1 MKKFVLLNLFLCGYL
16 CAFSSVGVGDTF
28 TIDSL
33 LYRVLSDGEV
43 SVAAAD
49 KTIRN
54 VAIPD
59 SVEYN
64 DTTYKVTRI
73 ADKGFQ
79 NCTQISRVTIPGS
92 VERIGVEAFR
102 DLKSTSFTLT
112 LNEGLKEIGNR
123 AFCKSTGLTG
133 ELIFPSTLDSI
144 GDQAF
149 GGCNNVSYIEFLSEE
164 PVLTTRENFC
174 IDAVSANGYII
185 DIMYVPDGQG
195 ETWRNGY
202 KATTSKPA
210 YPFAS
215 KTTETIVGDY
225 VYDIYDVNDVATEHG
240 ARVSAVLSYQSP
252 EHVTFPDA
260 VTINGIERNVTDVK
274 DSCFYKN
281 SIIRSTIKT
290 IEFPSTM
297 RRIGKAA
304 FRSITQSFTVEFNNG
319 LEEIGDRAFCRSTGL
334 LGTTS
339 RIEKGE
345 SALIIPASVKT
356 IRDYAF
362 CECTGIKDSIVLKSE
377 TPPTVPKNEGF
388 LFAETN
394 AIVRIP
400 CGAIEAYKANTVNY
414 WSTRIVYDPCDENIV
429 FGPNFMYRIIDKEK
443 RYVSL
448 LGRRIVSAN
457 NPTIPDYFKPDG
469 KTEEYCVKKIATN
482 AFNKSNL
489 LTSIRIPSTVDT
501 IESNAFLNNTSLK
514 TVTVAAKV
522 IGSSAFNQCTALE
535 EVVLAEGVETIK
547 DRAFIRCYALEE
559 VTFPESIKHI
569 EDYAFFLDTLITDIT
584 FKSEVPPTLGGINI
598 LGEKKSLKN
607 IWVPCGFY
615 ETYYT
620 TNRSERWP
628 TLRDYI
634 RSSCPELVLSAD
646 ETINENQS
654 VSSISLRRQ
663 FNMNEWTP
671 LYFPS
676 SFELDSVLVE
686 EMYEG
691 KPYYFDINYPWV
703 ENEGGYFYLET
714 MESINT
720 TEQTVSFKV
729 ESEIQS
735 GKPYLIMFVGD
746 ENGNGYFRDKNIIF
760 KSKRKEYALS
770 VSPKND
776 FTGDASYT
784 LKGNEGYVNENVPVG
799 YFLTYNQGNNTYHLN
814 KTTNGNLAP
823 FSFVLLPYQEIVSNP
838 AFAPRM
844 FAMHTYSMGNISGGN
859 VSTSIDTN
867 SDTESVRYTREG
879 EQVTIYPAG
888 KDVKVYSI
896 DGMLLYSVEAGMES
910 MTMDLGAG
918 MYILWCNGSSQKMLL

>member
-144 GDQAF
+144 GAQAF

-164 PVLTTRENFC
+164 PVLTTRDNFC
-174 IDAVSANGYII
+174 IDAASANGYII

-195 ETWRNGY
+195 ETWRNEY
-202 KATTSKPA
+202 KATGSIPA
-210 YPFAS
+210 YPFAG

-225 VYDIYDVNDVATEHG
+225 VYDIYDVNDVATESG

-260 VTINGIERNVTDVK
+260 VTINGTERNVTDVK

-304 FRSITQSFTVEFNNG
+304 FRSITQSFTVEFNDG

-339 RIEKGE
+339 RIEKEE

-400 CGAIEAYKANTVNY
+400 CGAIEAYKADTVNY
-414 WSTRIVYDPCDENIV
+414 WSTRTVYDPCDESIV

-457 NPTIPDYFKPDG
+457 NPTIPDYFIPEG
-469 KTEEYCVKKIATN
+469 KSEEYCVKKIAAN

-489 LTSIRIPSTVDT
+489 LTSISIPNTVDT

-535 EVVLAEGVETIK
+535 EVVLEEGVETIK

-569 EDYAFFLDTLITDIT
+569 EDYAFYLDTLITDIT

-598 LGEKKSLKN
+598 LGAKKSLEN
-607 IWVPCGFY
+607 IWVPCDALA
-615 ETYYT
+615 TYRTANYAGH
-620 TNRSERWP
+620 WP
-628 TLRDYI
+628 TLTGYLTAR
-634 RSSCPELVLSAD
+634 CPALVLGEG
-646 ETINENQS
+646 ETITEDQDRI
-654 VSSISLRRQ
+654 VVPSISLRRT
-663 FNMNEWTP
+663 FDLDTWTP
-671 LYFPS
+671 LYFP
-676 SFELDSVLVE
+676 FEVDSVSVE
-686 EMYEG
+686 DEG
-691 KPYYFDINYPWV
+691 EVYDINQPWTV
-703 ENEGGYFYLET
+703 EKGGYFYLEEQKGIDADT
-714 MESINT
+714 KKVKFQLTDAINSST
-720 TEQTVSFKV
+720 PYIIQFSSKAGDYFK
-729 ESEIQS
+729 
-735 GKPYLIMFVGD
+735 
-746 ENGNGYFRDKNIIF
+746 DKFITF
-760 KSKRKEYALS
+760 TSKKGEYKISSATPADL
-770 VSPKND
+770 
-776 FTGDASYT
+776 TGEAGATNYIV
-784 LKGNEGYVNENVPVG
+784 KGNSGYVNVPVKAG
-799 YFLTYNQGNNTYHLN
+799 YFFEQKEDGSTQFLFTE
-814 KTTNGNLAP
+814 NGSLSP
-823 FSFVLLPYQEIVSNP
+823 FSFVLLPTQTIVENP
-838 AFAPRM
+838 ALAPRKLSIR
-844 FAMHTYSMGNISGGN
+844 TSSMGDISGSDD
-859 VSTSIDTN
+859 VTTSIATS
-867 SDTESVRYTREG
+867 SDTESIRYTREG

-918 MYILWCNGSSQKMLL
+918 MYILWCNGNSQKMLL